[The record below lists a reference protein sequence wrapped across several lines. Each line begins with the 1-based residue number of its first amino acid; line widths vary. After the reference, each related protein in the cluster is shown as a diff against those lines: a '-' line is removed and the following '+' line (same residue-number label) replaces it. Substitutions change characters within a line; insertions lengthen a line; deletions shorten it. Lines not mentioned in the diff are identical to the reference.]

1 MKYFWIQLLL
11 IAGSVSMALMFI
23 RTWGQA
29 KNRAWKRIAFSVFV
43 VVNVYAVLRPTD
55 VTWVA
60 HQLGVG
66 RGTDLVLYVMVL
78 AMGFLTLNTFLR
90 FRSLEKKLTDLA
102 RTVAL
107 AEGARHNDARL
118 GGTPAVVAA
127 VKVEVE
133 VEPKPEPAETD
144 SASASA
150 SDSDSVKA

>member
-11 IAGSVSMALMFI
+11 IAGSVSMALVFI
-23 RTWGQA
+23 RTWSQA

-60 HQLGVG
+60 RHLGVG

-90 FRSLEKKLTDLA
+90 FRSLEQKITDLA
-102 RTVAL
+102 RTL
-107 AEGARHNDARL
+107 AINEGVRHNDVRL
-118 GGTPAVVAA
+118 GTPDGEAG
-127 VKVEVE
+127 
-133 VEPKPEPAETD
+133 PAGAG
-144 SASASA
+144 SSSGA
-150 SDSDSVKA
+150 DSVKA

>member
-11 IAGSVSMALMFI
+11 IVGSVSMALMFI

-60 HQLGVG
+60 QQLGVG

-90 FRSLEKKLTDLA
+90 FRSLEKKITDLA
-102 RTVAL
+102 RTVAIN
-107 AEGARHNDARL
+107 EGVRHNDERL
-118 GGTPAVVAA
+118 GAEVVAPLA
-127 VKVEVE
+127 
-133 VEPKPEPAETD
+133 PSKPASEAASGPVSKAESQPE
-144 SASASA
+144 SASE
-150 SDSDSVKA
+150 SVKA

>member
-29 KNRAWKRIAFSVFV
+29 KNRAWKRIAFSLFV
-43 VVNVYAVLRPTD
+43 IVNVYAVLRPTD

-90 FRSLEKKLTDLA
+90 FRSLEKKITDLA

-107 AEGARHNDARL
+107 AEGTRHNDARL
-118 GGTPAVVAA
+118 GSAVAPVVTETVVTETVIAEAVVAEA
-127 VKVEVE
+127 KS
-133 VEPKPEPAETD
+133 EPA
-144 SASASA
+144 
-150 SDSDSVKA
+150 DSDSVKA

>member
-11 IAGSVSMALMFI
+11 ILGSVSMALMFI

-90 FRSLEKKLTDLA
+90 FRSLEKKITDLA
-102 RTVAL
+102 RTVAIN
-107 AEGARHNDARL
+107 EGLRHNDERL
-118 GGTPAVVAA
+118 GPDAPAVPAPAVPAPAA
-127 VKVEVE
+127 
-133 VEPKPEPAETD
+133 PAAAD
-144 SASASA
+144 ADVDAA
-150 SDSDSVKA
+150 ADSDSVKA

>member
-29 KNRAWKRIAFSVFV
+29 KNRAWKRIAFSLFV

-90 FRSLEKKLTDLA
+90 FRSLEKKITDLA

-107 AEGARHNDARL
+107 SEGARHNDARL
-118 GGTPAVVAA
+118 GGAAAPVVAEAVVAEA
-127 VKVEVE
+127 VVA
-133 VEPKPEPAETD
+133 EPKPEPA
-144 SASASA
+144 
-150 SDSDSVKA
+150 DSDTVKA

>member
-11 IAGSVSMALMFI
+11 ILGSVSMALMFI

-60 HQLGVG
+60 QQLGVG

-90 FRSLEKKLTDLA
+90 FRSLEKKITDLA
-102 RTVAL
+102 RTVAIN
-107 AEGARHNDARL
+107 EGVRHNDERL
-118 GGTPAVVAA
+118 GSDTGAPAKAAAA
-127 VKVEVE
+127 V
-133 VEPKPEPAETD
+133 PAAAAD
-144 SASASA
+144 ADADA
-150 SDSDSVKA
+150 DADSDSVKA